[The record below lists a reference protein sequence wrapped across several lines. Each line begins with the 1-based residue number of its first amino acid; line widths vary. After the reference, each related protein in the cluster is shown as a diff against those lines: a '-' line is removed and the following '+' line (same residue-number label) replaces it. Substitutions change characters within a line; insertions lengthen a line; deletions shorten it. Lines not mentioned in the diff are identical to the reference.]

1 MARSTKI
8 SESPAPF
15 DENIYEASPEPDR
28 RRTTRSSNVVPS
40 MSPSPAAS
48 VSSDKENRS
57 SRPLDKDM
65 SRALMNPS
73 RVPTP
78 TSGQSKR
85 KRASEREVSLER
97 NRRRRTVE
105 VDDGSDCDLDDYD
118 PDQDVEERRHLRK
131 GLRDLSRTLT
141 ENRSEYLTPTS
152 TGLRD
157 TLIKANNFSG
167 RVKQTSDATIDSRL
181 LVTTAD
187 LSYKK
192 TLALVAGDTSQ
203 GVDLEDFVSK
213 CKQYMERGERA
224 GQVESQPSLAPNST
238 QRRRRR
244 QDYDEEDQDE
254 NGDMLNWE
262 YLGRY
267 ACLPHNSRPSVPGFL
282 YGPLSLEKR
291 ARKVVV
297 RKAALRPNN
306 LQETRPEVLRA
317 GDIEKSENANLTTL
331 CRQILS
337 RLKEVREDAAAAAA
351 AEADSED
358 GMTTKQED
366 ELLDRHGI
374 SRTGGIAYF
383 KFVINPLSFGQTVE
397 NLFYVS
403 FLIRDGK
410 VGVDHDERGMP
421 YLGLSFVPYFR
432 YLIRYLIADDRKE
445 ITQPGTRSET
455 TSGPSKHQAV
465 IALDMT
471 SWEELID
478 LYDITESMI
487 PHRHEEEHSS
497 VGTKGW
503 YA

>member
-15 DENIYEASPEPDR
+15 EADIYSASPEPDR
-28 RRTTRSSNVVPS
+28 PRNARNSNIVVPS
-40 MSPSPAAS
+40 PSMSRSPTAS
-48 VSSDKENRS
+48 VGSDKENRS
-57 SRPLDKDM
+57 SRALDKGKGRVPM
-65 SRALMNPS
+65 GSS
-73 RVPTP
+73 RVSTP
-78 TSGQSKR
+78 TSGQAKR
-85 KRASEREVSLER
+85 KRPTEREVSPQR

-105 VDDGSDCDLDDYD
+105 AESDSDDSLDDYD
-118 PDQDVEERRHLRK
+118 PDQPVEERRQLRK
-131 GLRDLSRTLT
+131 DLRDLSRVLT
-141 ENRSEYLTPTS
+141 ENRSEYLTPES

-157 TLIKANNFSG
+157 TLLKANDFSE

-213 CKQYMERGERA
+213 CKQYMERADR
-224 GQVESQPSLAPNST
+224 VEGNAPLLSQAPSST
-238 QRRRRR
+238 QRKRRRG
-244 QDYDEEDQDE
+244 DEDGDEQDE
-254 NGDMLNWE
+254 NGDMLNWR

-291 ARKVVV
+291 ARKPTV

-306 LQETRPEVLRA
+306 VAETRPEVLRA

-331 CRQILS
+331 CTQILG
-337 RLKEVREDAAAAAA
+337 RLKKVRRDAAAAVEV
-351 AEADSED
+351 EAFD
-358 GMTTKQED
+358 GMTAKQED

-374 SRTGGIAYF
+374 SRHGGIAYF
-383 KFVINPLSFGQTVE
+383 KFIINPRSFGQTVE

-410 VGVDHDERGMP
+410 VGVDHDDLGMP
-421 YLGLSFVPYFR
+421 FLGSLS
-432 YLIRYLIADDRKE
+432 
-445 ITQPGTRSET
+445 
-455 TSGPSKHQAV
+455 
-465 IALDMT
+465 
-471 SWEELID
+471 
-478 LYDITESMI
+478 I
-487 PHRHEEEHSS
+487 PNIPFS
-497 VGTKGW
+497 
-503 YA
+503 